1 MKKFPFIS
9 SAQSLIMLRVA
20 LALMLAAHGAMRLS
34 VGTVGGFGEFLNSK
48 GFLIG
53 HAIAWFLTIFEIAG
67 GLLLAAGYFV
77 RWIAAIFII
86 EHCFGIIL
94 VHAPNGWFVVG
105 HQSGGVEYSVLIIF
119 SMLVIAASAK
129 K

>member
-1 MKKFPFIS
+1 MTKFPFIS
-9 SAQSLIMLRVA
+9 LSQSLVVFRIA
-20 LALMLAAHGAMRLS
+20 LLLILAAHGVMRLS
-34 VGTVGGFGEFLNSK
+34 AGTVDDFGEFLNTR
-48 GFLIG
+48 GFIVG
-53 HAIAWFLTIFEIAG
+53 PAIAWFLTLFEMAG
-67 GLLLAAGYFV
+67 GLLMATGYFV
-77 RWIAAIFII
+77 KWIAAIFII

-119 SMLVIAASAK
+119 SLLMIAASDK